1 MQKRPC
7 LSWPSSSIIAEDSH
21 ETIGRKGQPV
31 VYVAKAQKWM
41 WICDVQEPGPWPWD
55 PSPGGKR

>member
-41 WICDVQEPGPWPWD
+41 DL
-55 PSPGGKR
+55 